1 MNSNDRGKP
10 ESEAAASPAHQ
21 HDHNH
26 GHDKGHGHGFPHVHH
41 QGTASLKTAFFLNL
55 FFTIVEIAGG
65 LLTNSVAILSD
76 AIHDLGDS
84 FTLLFAWYMERISI
98 RKSTDQLTFGYKRF
112 SLLGALVSSLV
123 LLLGSIYILSEAIP
137 RLFHPEAVHPEG
149 MALLAIAGVVING
162 IAVIRLK
169 GGSKLNER
177 SVMLH
182 LLEDVLGW
190 IAVLIVGLILLF
202 FDLPILDPLLSIVIT
217 VFVLSRIYPN
227 MKSALKIFLQY
238 IPEDM
243 DIQIIKTRLNSH
255 PGVSD
260 VHDIHLWS
268 IDGVYTIFSAHVVL
282 RRDGFLSTGE
292 TIKRELKEI
301 LLELGIE
308 HATLELEA
316 PGSHCVECAMDL

>member
-1 MNSNDRGKP
+1 MSN
-10 ESEAAASPAHQ
+10 

-26 GHDKGHGHGFPHVHH
+26 SHSSNPLHVHH
-41 QGTASLKTAFFLNL
+41 HGTAGLKTAFFLNI
-55 FFTIVEIAGG
+55 FFTIVEIVGG

-84 FTLLFAWYMERISI
+84 FTLLFAWYMERISTK
-98 RKSTDQLTFGYKRF
+98 KSTPQLTFGYKRF
-112 SLLGALVSSLV
+112 SLLGALASSLV

-137 RLFHPEAVHPEG
+137 RLFHPETVHPEG
-149 MALLAIAGVVING
+149 MTLLAITGVVING
-162 IAVIRLK
+162 LAVLRLK
-169 GGSKLNER
+169 GGAKLNQR

-190 IAVLIVGLILLF
+190 IAVLIVSLILLF

-243 DIQIIKTRLNSH
+243 DIQVIKTRINSH
-255 PGVSD
+255 PKVSD

-268 IDGVYTIFSAHVVL
+268 IDGVYTIFSAHVAL
-282 RRDGFLSTGE
+282 LEDASLSAVE
-292 TIKRELKEI
+292 TLKRELKEI

-308 HATLELEA
+308 HATLEMEA
-316 PGSHCVECAMDL
+316 PGSPCVECDMYQD